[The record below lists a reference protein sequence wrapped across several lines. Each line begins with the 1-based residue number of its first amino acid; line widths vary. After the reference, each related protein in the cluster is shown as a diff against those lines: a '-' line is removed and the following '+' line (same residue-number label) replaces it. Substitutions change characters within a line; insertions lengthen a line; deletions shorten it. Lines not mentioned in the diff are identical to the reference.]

1 MPRTA
6 KNARDKKNRVLRTG
20 ERQRA
25 DGRYEYRFTDSEGK
39 VRSIYSWK
47 LVDTDKVE
55 PSKDGPSLR
64 EMARQIQI
72 DLAQGMEVVDP
83 KIILLDKC
91 FEENMSTRHLKDS
104 TRENYFYMYN
114 KYIKPVF
121 GSMPITEIKYSDIK
135 KFYYSLIEEKG
146 FAPNSMETVHTIL
159 HPIFTTAVRDGYL
172 RVNPTDGAMAEIKR
186 GRDWKLTKRTALTA
200 RQQERLMEYVIEQKE
215 DRWSFVLTIMLG
227 TGCRVGEAMGLTWD
241 DCDFDNGWIS
251 INHNLIYRKNMKGD
265 CKYSITTPK
274 TQAGIREIPMFEV
287 VKRAL
292 LIERNRQQRMNYP
305 EIEIDGYKGFIF
317 RNRYGELLNPHS
329 INRALERI
337 VKEYNEREDVLAIDE
352 NRPPEY
358 LPKITNHIL
367 RHSFCSRLCEN
378 TSDTNTLKTIQ
389 EIMGHRDISTT
400 LDVYTDLTREHK
412 RVAFDNLEDKICLS
426 IPTTKDEEA
435 KDEVDEITEK
445 DQEERGNVDFNE
457 AAQDDSIIPFKI
469 LESSDCKGNET
480 LPKSYPN
487 SNRALPK
494 SYPNAYQA
502 LPKSYPN

>member
-1 MPRTA
+1 MPRAA
-6 KNARDKKNRVLRTG
+6 KNTRDNKNRVLRTG

-25 DGRYEYRFTDSEGK
+25 DGRYEYRFTDSDGK

-55 PSKDGPSLR
+55 PAKDGPSLR

-72 DLAQGMEVVDP
+72 DLAEGIEVVDP
-83 KIILLDKC
+83 KNILLDKC
-91 FEENMSTRHLKDS
+91 FEENMSMRHLKDS
-104 TRENYFYMYN
+104 TRENYFYMYK
-114 KYIKPVF
+114 KYVKPVF
-121 GSMPITEIKYSDIK
+121 GSTPITEIKYSDIK

-146 FAPNSMETVHTIL
+146 FAPNSMETVHSIL

-172 RVNPTDGAMAEIKR
+172 RVNPTDGAMTEIKK
-186 GRDWKLTKRTALTA
+186 GRDWKLTKRIALTA
-200 RQQERLMEYVIEQKE
+200 RQQERLMEYVFEQKE
-215 DRWSFVLTIMLG
+215 DHWGFVLTVMLG
-227 TGCRVGEAMGLTWD
+227 TGCRVGEAMGLTWS

-251 INHNLIYRKNMKGD
+251 INHNLVYRKNMSGK
-265 CKYSITTPK
+265 CKYTITTPK

-292 LIERNRQQRMNYP
+292 LIERNRQLRMNYP

-317 RNRYGELLNPHS
+317 RNRDGELLNPHS
-329 INRALERI
+329 INRALDRI
-337 VKEYNEREDVLAIDE
+337 VKEYNAREDILAVEE
-352 NRPPEY
+352 NRPPEH

-412 RVAFDNLEDKICLS
+412 RAAFDGLEDKIGLS
-426 IPTTKDEEA
+426 IPSLKGEKTDDET
-435 KDEVDEITEK
+435 VEITEIN
-445 DQEERGNVDFNE
+445 QSQCGNRDFYE
-457 AAQDDSIIPFKI
+457 AAPDGKIIPLKI
-469 LESSDCKGNET
+469 LKPSDSKGSET

-487 SNRALPK
+487 DFPLYPN
-494 SYPNAYQA
+494 SYPNRA
-502 LPKSYPN
+502 